1 MRKSLFLMMLIIL
14 SLYLCSFTDN
24 KTNISTKSSDR
35 YYDGNEKVDVILENE
50 YSDYDVFTKK
60 SDVEVKQIT
69 GQNPININVAASDR
83 FKKTEIL
90 EALSNSSSESTYG
103 GCGPIAMIGIFDYL
117 STVLGYNEIISN
129 PNDSSVRI
137 NFATKIFN
145 EVPTYEVGTSGDK
158 GTLILPWSY
167 ESHFNEL
174 IKEFGL
180 YETIEAHNYLD
191 IITSNELEKLKESI
205 NNGLPVTIYAGFIN
219 SEPFSEHYFVCY
231 GYVDYVLYH
240 KETKERLDKTFLLCH
255 TNVSDGK
262 GLYCDADILN
272 ELQCG
277 IICYDIKYNETNIAA
292 SDFSEEFINHS
303 TNQGQY
309 FYDEIE
315 EDVTTSSGYSF
326 NTKRLRCSYIEQQYL
341 VLSANRSGAGEAYL
355 EFILDDDIRAI
366 EFDMGLWSGL
376 EGFSLNDIISVEY
389 YDNSYIRH
397 MIYDYQKLNNNKDN
411 LAHYKII
418 FPKEINRF
426 RIYVKCNTIVQI
438 DRNKGRVVLDNIKLK
453 EEYKHIHTYKYTSI
467 DSKSHRGVCN
477 GCGDIVVSRHAIL
490 ASQSGSRY
498 VNCYVCGYLLD
509 LSKDIAFI
517 IYD

>member
-1 MRKSLFLMMLIIL
+1 
-14 SLYLCSFTDN
+14 
-24 KTNISTKSSDR
+24 
-35 YYDGNEKVDVILENE
+35 
-50 YSDYDVFTKK
+50 
-60 SDVEVKQIT
+60 
-69 GQNPININVAASDR
+69 
-83 FKKTEIL
+83 
-90 EALSNSSSESTYG
+90 
-103 GCGPIAMIGIFDYL
+103 MIGIFDYL

-129 PNDSSVRI
+129 PNDPNVRI

-145 EVPTYEVGTSGDK
+145 EVPTIEVGLSGEK
-158 GTLILPWSY
+158 GTLILPGTY
-167 ESHFNEL
+167 EKYFNKLLDEFNL
-174 IKEFGL
+174 SGKIKATNHLNMNNDSE
-180 YETIEAHNYLD
+180 IEY
-191 IITSNELEKLKESI
+191 LKESI

-219 SEPFSEHYFVCY
+219 SKYFSEHYFVCY

-255 TNVSDGK
+255 TNVSYGD
-262 GLYCDADILN
+262 GLYCDADILK
-272 ELQCG
+272 EIQCG
-277 IICYDIKYNETNIAA
+277 IVCYDILYDNEEMIIA
-292 SDFSEEFINHS
+292 SDFSGEFINHS

-315 EDVTTSSGYSF
+315 EGVTTSSGYVF

-397 MIYDYQKLNNNKDN
+397 MTYDYQKLNNNKDN

-453 EEYKHIHTYKYTSI
+453 GNKPHIHNYLYTSI
-467 DSKSHRGVCN
+467 DSKSHRGICN
-477 GCGDIVVSRHAIL
+477 GCGDIVVTRHAIL